1 MINNDDIRKISAY
14 FNGEE
19 IEESEI
25 ERLRETLKLIV
36 KQIDI
41 QVEFNRKMDE
51 VSTAFEDLKR
61 AVSEKKED

>member
-14 FNGEE
+14 FNDEE
-19 IEESEI
+19 VETSEI
-25 ERLRETLKLIV
+25 ERLRKTLNLIV

-51 VSTAFEDLKR
+51 VSTEFEKIKT
-61 AVSEKKED
+61 SSKKDNK

>member
-19 IEESEI
+19 VETSEI

-36 KQIDI
+36 RQIDI
-41 QVEFNRKMDE
+41 QVDFNKKMDE
-51 VSTAFEDLKR
+51 VSTEFENLKK
-61 AVSEKKED
+61 AVSKKKED

>member
-19 IEESEI
+19 VETSEI
-25 ERLRETLKLIV
+25 ERLRKTLNLIV

-51 VSTAFEDLKR
+51 VSTEFE
-61 AVSEKKED
+61 EIKK

>member
-19 IEESEI
+19 VETSEI
-25 ERLRETLKLIV
+25 ERLKETLKLIV

-51 VSTAFEDLKR
+51 VSTEFEKIKTNC
-61 AVSEKKED
+61 KKDSK

>member
-14 FNGEE
+14 FNGEAVE
-19 IEESEI
+19 TSEI
-25 ERLRETLKLIV
+25 ERLKETLKLIV

-51 VSTAFEDLKR
+51 VSTEFEKIKT
-61 AVSEKKED
+61 SCKKENK

>member
-14 FNGEE
+14 FNGEAVE
-19 IEESEI
+19 TSEI
-25 ERLRETLKLIV
+25 ERLKETLKLIV

-51 VSTAFEDLKR
+51 VSTEFEKIKT
-61 AVSEKKED
+61 SCKKESK

>member
-14 FNGEE
+14 FNGEAVE
-19 IEESEI
+19 TSEI
-25 ERLRETLKLIV
+25 ERLKETLKLIV

-51 VSTAFEDLKR
+51 VSTEFENLKK
-61 AVSEKKED
+61 AVKKDNDK

>member
-19 IEESEI
+19 VETSEI
-25 ERLRETLKLIV
+25 ERLKETLKLIV

-51 VSTAFEDLKR
+51 VSTEFEKIKT
-61 AVSEKKED
+61 SCKKDSK

>member
-14 FNGEE
+14 FNGEAVE
-19 IEESEI
+19 TSEI
-25 ERLRETLKLIV
+25 ERLKETLKLIV

-51 VSTAFEDLKR
+51 VSTEFETLKK
-61 AVSEKKED
+61 AVSKKKED

>member
-14 FNGEE
+14 FNDEPVE
-19 IEESEI
+19 TSEI
-25 ERLRETLKLIV
+25 ERLKETLKLIV

-51 VSTAFEDLKR
+51 VSTEFETLKK
-61 AVSEKKED
+61 ATTKKKAN

>member
-19 IEESEI
+19 VETSEI
-25 ERLRETLKLIV
+25 ERLKETLKLIV

-51 VSTAFEDLKR
+51 VSTEFEKIKTNC
-61 AVSEKKED
+61 KKESK

>member
-19 IEESEI
+19 IETSEI
-25 ERLRETLKLIV
+25 ERLKETLKLIV

-41 QVEFNRKMDE
+41 QVDFNKKMDE
-51 VSTAFEDLKR
+51 VSTEFE
-61 AVSEKKED
+61 EIKKSCKKDNK

>member
-19 IEESEI
+19 VETSEI
-25 ERLRETLKLIV
+25 ERLKETLKLIV

-51 VSTAFEDLKR
+51 VSTEFEKIKT
-61 AVSEKKED
+61 SCKKENK

>member
-19 IEESEI
+19 VETSEI

-41 QVEFNRKMDE
+41 QVEFNKKMDE
-51 VSTAFEDLKR
+51 VSTEFEEIKTNC
-61 AVSEKKED
+61 KKDSK